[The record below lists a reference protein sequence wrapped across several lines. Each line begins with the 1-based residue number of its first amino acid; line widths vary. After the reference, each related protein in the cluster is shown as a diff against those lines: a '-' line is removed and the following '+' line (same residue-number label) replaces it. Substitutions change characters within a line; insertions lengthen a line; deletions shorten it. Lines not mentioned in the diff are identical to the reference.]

1 MAHPANN
8 VSPEAEVKSW
18 GFKQVFTWTD
28 APRGTH
34 YPPHSHR
41 ALTTHLITKG
51 SLTITYPE
59 DESPAK
65 ETHGVGE
72 RVDVAAGRQ
81 HEVWVGTQGCT
92 MVIGE

>member
-1 MAHPANN
+1 MSSTVMAHTAKN

-18 GFKQVFTWTD
+18 GFKQVF
-28 APRGTH
+28 
-34 YPPHSHR
+34 
-41 ALTTHLITKG
+41 LHLDRR
-51 SLTITYPE
+51 P
-59 DESPAK
+59 DESPVK

-81 HEVWVGTQGCT
+81 HEVWVSTQGCT

>member
-1 MAHPANN
+1 MAHTAKN
-8 VSPEAEVKSW
+8 VSPEAEVK
-18 GFKQVFTWTD
+18 
-28 APRGTH
+28 
-34 YPPHSHR
+34 SHR
-41 ALTTHLITKG
+41 ALTTHLITRG

-59 DESPAK
+59 DESPVK

-81 HEVWVGTQGCT
+81 HEVWVSTQGCT

>member
-1 MAHPANN
+1 MARTTKN

-28 APRGTH
+28 TP
-34 YPPHSHR
+34 HR

-59 DESPAK
+59 DESPVK